1 MPITTPARMKR
12 STGTLTS
19 KTVTVSLGRIEGCG
33 FWVVPKASSIDACA
47 TSSTPSD
54 DTSLASGAALRSG
67 LNAISSIAAPT
78 ASVTT
83 NVIARAGAVPNSV
96 PYSPVLSDQN
106 E

>member
-1 MPITTPARMKR
+1 MPITVPARMNR

-33 FWVVPKASSIDACA
+33 FCVVPNASSIDAWA

-54 DTSLASGAALRSG
+54 ETSLASGAALRSG
-67 LNAISSIAAPT
+67 LNATSSISAPT
-78 ASVTT
+78 ASVTR

-96 PYSPVLSDQN
+96 PYSPVFSDQY